1 MKQHTASKIR
11 TKRARLLAVAIYG
24 AVVASPASA
33 DAPRATPERTIAR
46 AVTVL
51 PAHRGIDECFSAG
64 ELDPILKLDA
74 IPDESIDDLL
84 SSDDPWVIGVGLYL
98 ADTRGRP
105 DILMRHPRLLDDRRQ
120 GPPEGRCSNDPA
132 IQQKGSGVSST
143 VRMSIHTRCA
153 ESFVTW
159 FGVYPNTSEDFA
171 RYFPDDADAWAH
183 LRPWQTMLSRVRQSG
198 DPALIAEAKRQVRS
212 APDSIQ
218 WAILAREQLYAQ
230 REKPL
235 FSPRELRDAMR
246 SLDAAT
252 RDAANRSEAPL
263 PPDILWNRDPLE
275 RAEHSKSLYDA
286 ARQLLR

>member
-1 MKQHTASKIR
+1 MREATAYRSRVKWIG
-11 TKRARLLAVAIYG
+11 LLGVALHGVG
-24 AVVASPASA
+24 AATHASPDNPLQWQEKSL
-33 DAPRATPERTIAR
+33 AR
-46 AVTVL
+46 AVIVL
-51 PAHRGIDECFSAG
+51 PPSRGIDECFSTDQI
-64 ELDPILKLDA
+64 DPILKLDA
-74 IPDESIDDLL
+74 IPDDSIDDLL

-105 DILMRHPRLLDDRRQ
+105 DILLRHPRLLDDRRH

-132 IQQKGSGVSST
+132 IQQKGQGVSNAA
-143 VRMSIHTRCA
+143 RMSIHSRCA

-171 RYFPDDADAWAH
+171 RYFPTDADAWAH

-198 DPALIAEAKRQVRS
+198 DPALLAEAKRRVRS

-252 RDAANRSEAPL
+252 RDAADRNEAPL

-275 RAEHSKSLYDA
+275 RTSHSESLYDA
-286 ARQLLR
+286 AKLLLR